1 MLSTIDGHRM
11 FVSGRR
17 SKSRQ
22 GEASAYQSTSARLQS
37 ADVIL
42 TRVLSIAVRMTASIV
57 ATLADSPSVDKF
69 IQFRSYCTSATMKT
83 IVRLCS
89 LGRTAV
95 AMDNSVLDTVVLTV
109 SMQLGFVVVI
119 HQLVDNLSTTI
130 I

>member
-1 MLSTIDGHRM
+1 M